1 MIKIETDKKI
11 NLTQLDK
18 ELGGFGLCMNEENP
32 AAVIVATAEG
42 SPVTEKQL
50 RDGID
55 KHIAIDFEAEK
66 LIARKAILEKLGLTE
81 EEAKL
86 LLS

>member
-1 MIKIETDKKI
+1 MIKVQTNKKI

-32 AAVIVATAEG
+32 EAVIVATAEG
-42 SPVTEKQL
+42 NSISEKEL
-50 RDGID
+50 KDGIAA
-55 KHIAIDFEAEK
+55 HIAIDLEAEK
-66 LIARKAILEKLGLTE
+66 IQARKAILDKLGITE
-81 EEAKL
+81 DEARI